1 MSGTP
6 GASSSENGR
15 PDDFGTTAA
24 GVLARC
30 TELDRFTSVPRW
42 LERVHLSPQHAQAN
56 ALVRAWMERA
66 GLRTWVD
73 AAGNQCGRV
82 EGREPGLPALVLGS
96 HIDTV
101 PDAGSYDGMLG
112 VVMAI
117 AVAQRL
123 RDRVHELPFALEL
136 VAFSDE
142 EGTRF
147 GTALLGSKAFSGQW
161 DPDWWDLRDRDGVTL
176 HQAYLDFGLDP
187 RRNGEAA
194 RQPGDL
200 VGYLEAHIEQ
210 GPYLEA
216 ADASLGYVTTIAGA
230 RRFHLSVIGEA
241 RHAGGTPYERRKDA
255 LVGASIAITTIEE
268 MARAR
273 GVIATVGRIEARPG
287 AVNVI
292 AGRADFSL
300 DLRAPLD
307 SARDR
312 AWDLMKASISDECR
326 RRGLRFEV
334 IETHHAPAAPCAGWL
349 QQAVVDGIR
358 TTAQSTIDPDPT
370 AQEPMA
376 LWSRAGHDAMA
387 VAQICDIGMLF
398 VRCYDGIS
406 HHPGEDVRE
415 IDVARGI
422 DAFEQAVLAAARA
435 YASGAT
441 DVPSP
446 AIGLGQ

>member
-1 MSGTP
+1 M
-6 GASSSENGR
+6 
-15 PDDFGTTAA
+15 TTAGTDA
-24 GVLARC
+24 VFTTTAPGVLARC
-30 TELDRFTSVPRW
+30 AELDRFSASTHW
-42 LERVHLSPQHAQAN
+42 LERVHLSPEHARAN
-56 ALVRAWMERA
+56 ELVRAWMEQA
-66 GLRTWVD
+66 GLTTWRD
-73 AAGNQCGRV
+73 AAGNMCGRR
-82 EGREPGLPALVLGS
+82 EGREPGLPALLLGS

-123 RDRVHELPFALEL
+123 GDRVGGLPFALEL

-147 GTALLGSKAFSGQW
+147 GTALMGSKALSGLW
-161 DPDWWDLRDRDGVTL
+161 DDDWWDLRDRDGVSL

-187 RRNGEAA
+187 RRAGDAA
-194 RQPGDL
+194 RTPGTL

-230 RRFHLSVIGEA
+230 RRFRLSVIGEA

-255 LVGASIAITTIEE
+255 LVGAGEAITTIERMGRE
-268 MARAR
+268 R
-273 GVIATVGRIEARPG
+273 GVIATVGRIEATPG

-307 SARDR
+307 ADRDR
-312 AWDLMKASISDECR
+312 AWDEISAAIAAACDA
-326 RRGLRFEV
+326 RGLRFEV
-334 IETHHAPAAPCAGWL
+334 VETHNAPAAPCAGWL

-358 TTAQSTIDPDPT
+358 STGDAD
-370 AQEPMA
+370 PMA

-387 VAQICDIGMLF
+387 VAAIADIGMLF
-398 VRCYDGIS
+398 LRCYDGIS

-415 IDVARGI
+415 VDVARGI
-422 DAFEQAVLAAARA
+422 DALEAAVLAVASAHEAGGTAATPPPKA
-435 YASGAT
+435 
-441 DVPSP
+441 
-446 AIGLGQ
+446 GLGR